1 MMMKYKK
8 KFFLFSQIK
17 EATDFKHFQTEEKL
31 SGGEYLRSINDEMP
45 WQSTKKIGT
54 SEAAFYKETLY
65 SPKVKDAKYKTPKIS
80 KGDYDEVKTEYS
92 YLIRYKEKNKK
103 NKEKII
109 RRKKTKIN

>member
-80 KGDYDEVKTEYS
+80 KGVYDEVKTESS
-92 YLIRYKEKNKK
+92 YLISRSEERRVGKECK
-103 NKEKII
+103 
-109 RRKKTKIN
+109 